1 VRTAAVALA
10 ALAAAAAACSTAQA
24 FPTCSAH
31 GMSGRVATQGIT
43 IRALI
48 VRSQIAS
55 YATGCDYERL
65 EELGREH
72 GTFRFGPGA
81 SPSAYWRREEA
92 LGHKPLG
99 SLVKVLQLPHA
110 TLGGSYVWPAAAKGH
125 PTPSA
130 WNALVGAGVL
140 SRAQAAGQR
149 AHGNVYTGWRV
160 VITSEGDWLSFTSGH

>member
-1 VRTAAVALA
+1 MRTAAAALA
-10 ALAAAAAACSTAQA
+10 ALAAAAACSTAQA

-48 VRSQIAS
+48 VRSRIAS

-65 EELGREH
+65 EALGREH

-81 SPSAYWRREEA
+81 SPSAYWRSEEA
-92 LGHKPLG
+92 LGHKPL
-99 SLVKVLQLPHA
+99 A

-160 VITSEGDWLSFTSGH
+160 VITSEGDWLSYTSGH